1 LITGA
6 DYVSAASE
14 IAREAGAIL
23 EHHLERK
30 VAIEYKGAYNL
41 VTAADRASEKFIVE
55 HLRTRFPSHS
65 IVAEEGGGINQ
76 RSDYTWHVDPLDGTT
91 NFAHGFPVFNVSI
104 GLAYKG
110 EPVAG
115 AVYDPTRRELFS
127 AEKGSGAFLNNR
139 RIAVSSVKKIDESLL
154 GTGFASAQ
162 RATSSNMHFF
172 HHACMLTHGAR
183 RAGAAALDLCSV
195 ACGRLDGFWE
205 FGLKSW
211 DAAAGLAIIR
221 EAGGVFQDMKG
232 GPYELG
238 GAHLSASNGHIQAE
252 LIALFA
258 DVFTGRYRVQIAP
271 VEDAR

>member
-1 LITGA
+1 MGLSERRGCSIRCASGRRRLCFAYEPYGRCPTIAEFAPAGDGVGPCVGVRDGESGQA
-6 DYVSAASE
+6 GGCVGEVRGTVALRAA
-14 IAREAGAIL
+14 RNTLG
-23 EHHLERK
+23 ERC
-30 VAIEYKGAYNL
+30 
-41 VTAADRASEKFIVE
+41 
-55 HLRTRFPSHS
+55 
-65 IVAEEGGGINQ
+65 
-76 RSDYTWHVDPLDGTT
+76 
-91 NFAHGFPVFNVSI
+91 
-104 GLAYKG
+104 
-110 EPVAG
+110 
-115 AVYDPTRRELFS
+115 
-127 AEKGSGAFLNNR
+127 
-139 RIAVSSVKKIDESLL
+139 RIAVSSVKKIEESLL
-154 GTGFASAQ
+154 GSVFASAH

-172 HHACMLTHGAR
+172 LHACMLSHGAR

-252 LIALFA
+252 LIAFFD

-271 VEDAR
+271 VEQSD